1 VSVGLFGKT
10 CLGDGGG
17 NYGRSA
23 SSRTLGSW
31 CVDGAW
37 TGKLFAVVSRE
48 INVLL
53 CAPELV
59 SEIL

>member
-1 VSVGLFGKT
+1 MSVGQFPKT
-10 CLGDGGG
+10 CLGDGDG
-17 NYGRSA
+17 NYGMSS

-37 TGKLFAVVSRE
+37 TCKLCAVVSRE

-53 CAPELV
+53 CAPQ
-59 SEIL
+59 